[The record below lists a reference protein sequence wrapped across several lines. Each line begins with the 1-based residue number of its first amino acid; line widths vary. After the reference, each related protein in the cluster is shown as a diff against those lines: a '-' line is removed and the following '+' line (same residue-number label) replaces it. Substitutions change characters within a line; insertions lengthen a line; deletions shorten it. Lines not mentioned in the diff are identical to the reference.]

1 MVRGFRQRIT
11 CKIESFGAGFSQS
24 TSNVIF
30 RQRLSAVRV
39 FAQRKQ
45 VCIGGFST
53 LEHLK
58 LDLAA
63 TNSPI
68 PLAAS
73 LLPLEKIS
81 VAWTGLDLLGL
92 NQLEK

>member
-1 MVRGFRQRIT
+1 MHRR
-11 CKIESFGAGFSQS
+11 
-24 TSNVIF
+24 
-30 RQRLSAVRV
+30 
-39 FAQRKQ
+39 
-45 VCIGGFST
+45 FST

-58 LDLAA
+58 LGLAA

-73 LLPLEKIS
+73 LLPLEKNS